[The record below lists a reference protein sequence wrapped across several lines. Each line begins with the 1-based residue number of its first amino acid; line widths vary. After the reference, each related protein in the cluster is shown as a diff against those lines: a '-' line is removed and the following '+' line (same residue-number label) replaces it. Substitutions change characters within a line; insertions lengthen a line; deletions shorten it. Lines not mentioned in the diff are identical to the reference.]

1 VVRKSAKGD
10 ECEALEEVAE
20 ILSEP
25 DVLAA
30 LEEGI
35 AEIKRGETITLS
47 ELRSEL
53 AALRSGS

>member
-1 VVRKSAKGD
+1 VIRKSTKGD
-10 ECEALEEVAE
+10 EGEALEEMAE
-20 ILSEP
+20 ILFEP
-25 DVLAA
+25 DVLTA
-30 LEEGI
+30 LEEGL